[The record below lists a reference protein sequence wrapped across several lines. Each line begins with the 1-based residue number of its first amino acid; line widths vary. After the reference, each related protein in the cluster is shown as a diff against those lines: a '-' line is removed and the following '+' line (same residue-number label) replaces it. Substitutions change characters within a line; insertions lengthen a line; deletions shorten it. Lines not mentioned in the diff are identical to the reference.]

1 VDVVGTGA
9 LFCQACGQ
17 GLPRA
22 PRPAPAPTTLD
33 PAVGSH
39 PAPVAWADQS
49 WCQQAARGTASATL
63 GFGPSSTSAGARPV
77 GISLLAIV
85 ELVIGLVGLFV
96 VYDCLYWAVY
106 SITYEGI
113 ASSGIDVAMGLVY
126 LANSIAAFVIASGVW
141 SQRASVWGQA
151 VFLSFLM
158 IGLDIVSVLLWGLT
172 GLDIVGLVVHASV
185 LTCLNQNSV
194 RRVFGRPAT
203 TVLQFAS

>member
-1 VDVVGTGA
+1 
-9 LFCQACGQ
+9 
-17 GLPRA
+17 
-22 PRPAPAPTTLD
+22 
-33 PAVGSH
+33 
-39 PAPVAWADQS
+39 
-49 WCQQAARGTASATL
+49 
-63 GFGPSSTSAGARPV
+63 V

-113 ASSGIDVAMGLVY
+113 TSSGVDVAMGLVY
-126 LANSIAAFVIASGVW
+126 LATSIAAFVIATGVW

-185 LTCLNQNSV
+185 LTYLNQNSV